1 MLNPFFLN
9 GSQSEQGLV
18 QDLINEQLRMYGVEV
33 YYLPRTYVTTNTI
46 IREVIQSEFNDALP
60 IEAYVDTYD
69 GYGGQGTILS
79 KFGIQNIDE
88 LQITISRERYENYIS
103 PLIRN
108 IPNDKLTARP
118 KEGDLIYFPLGDR
131 IFEIKYVEHEQPF
144 YQLKKNYVYQL
155 KCELFRYED
164 EVIDTGINQIDDDIE
179 KIGYIQT
186 LNLIG
191 AGSTATATS
200 TYCASGSVRSV
211 VITNMGGGYTSI
223 PDVGFSSAPSGG
235 TTAIGI
241 ASITDRYYNC
251 LGDASGKVAAVNL
264 INAGCGYTVAP
275 WVNITGGGGSGAAA
289 TTGINT
295 TGAVMSV
302 VVNDGGSGYSTAPSV
317 TFVGGGSTVSSVGF
331 VTAKAIS
338 KVNTT
343 GSVVA
348 VYIEDSG
355 QGYVQAPSVV
365 IAGPLNTDGI
375 GIGTYVFNEIVTGQT
390 SNTTARVKTW
400 NAITNELEISIVDG
414 EFTVGELVVG
424 SESNAKYKVG
434 ITSEYDY
441 VTPYAQ
447 NDHIEAAADQ
457 ILDFSSSNPFGM
469 P

>member
-9 GSQSEQGLV
+9 GTQSEQGLV
-18 QDLINEQLRMYGVEV
+18 QDLIHEQFRMYVIEV
-33 YYLPRTYVTTNTI
+33 YYIPRTYVTTNTV
-46 IREVIQSEFNDALP
+46 IREVIQSEFNDAYP
-60 IEAYVDTYD
+60 IEAYVDTYE

-103 PLIRN
+103 PLIGN
-108 IPNDKLTARP
+108 IPNNELTSRP

-164 EVIDTGINQIDDDIE
+164 EVLDTGVGQIDDDI
-179 KIGYIQT
+179 KDIGYIQI

-191 AGSTATATS
+191 AGSTATATAS
-200 TYCASGSVRSV
+200 YCSSGSIRSV
-211 VITNMGGGYTSI
+211 VITNMGGGYTSV
-223 PDVGFSSAPSGG
+223 PDVGFSSAPDGG

-241 ASITDRYYNC
+241 ASITDKYYNC
-251 LGDASGKVAAVNL
+251 FGDASGKVAAINL
-264 INAGCGYTVAP
+264 INAGCGYTIAP
-275 WVNITGGGGSGAAA
+275 WVTVSGGGGSKTDA

-295 TGAVMSV
+295 TGSV
-302 VVNDGGSGYSTAPSV
+302 LSIVVNDGGSGYSTAPSV
-317 TFVGGGSTVSSVGF
+317 TFVGGGSTISSVGF

-338 KVNTT
+338 DINTT

-375 GIGTYVFNEIVTGQT
+375 GIGTYVFNEVVTGQT
-390 SNTTARVKTW
+390 SNTTARVKNW
-400 NAITNELEISIVDG
+400 NAITNELEISIVSGD
-414 EFTVGELVVG
+414 FKVGEIVVG
-424 SESNAKYKVG
+424 SESNSKYKVG

-441 VTPYAQ
+441 VTPFAQ
-447 NDHIEAAADQ
+447 NDIIETEADK